1 MTHANHSYRQQAA
14 IQVAFAFSMALL
26 VVTVPPA
33 GGQWLDHRTPGIPR
47 TADGKLDADAPAPRT
62 AHGTPDLSG
71 LWRQPVPPGYVIDI
85 AADLPAEAV
94 APIASRLYELRLGE
108 FGKDDPATIG
118 CLPSGPRH
126 IIGGSTAD
134 IVRIVQTPTLIV
146 MVFESLASRQIH
158 LDGRS
163 LPKDPNPSFMGYSVG
178 RWEGDTL
185 VVETIGFN
193 GRTWLDFGGHPHG
206 DRLKT
211 VERFRR
217 TTFGR
222 IEREVTLTD
231 EEFYTQ
237 PIVLRLPMSF
247 APDTDMLEYVCAENP
262 RSRPHLVGRTEQ
274 ERKVVV
280 APDLLRRYVGT
291 YRAAGPVLLG
301 ITEFTV
307 FFENDQLF
315 IRLNGKGRVPLTPLS
330 TTTFS
335 PRFLGT
341 MEFVVAADGSV
352 SRVISHAAEGG
363 VRYER
368 DGVTQ

>member
-1 MTHANHSYRQQAA
+1 MIHADRSRRPQAA
-14 IQVAFAFSMALL
+14 WAASGTFALSMALI

-33 GGQWLDHRTPGIPR
+33 GAQWLDHRTPGIPR

-85 AADLPAEAV
+85 AADLPADAV
-94 APIASRLYELRLGE
+94 APIASHLYEQRLGE
-108 FGKDDPATIG
+108 LGKDDPATIG

-211 VERFRR
+211 VERFR
-217 TTFGR
+217 
-222 IEREVTLTD
+222 LAC
-231 EEFYTQ
+231 
-237 PIVLRLPMSF
+237 P
-247 APDTDMLEYVCAENP
+247 C
-262 RSRPHLVGRTEQ
+262 RSRPIPTCSNTCAPRTRGAAPIWSAGQNRNVKSWWRPTFCGATWGRTA
-274 ERKVVV
+274 R
-280 APDLLRRYVGT
+280 P
-291 YRAAGPVLLG
+291 
-301 ITEFTV
+301 
-307 FFENDQLF
+307 
-315 IRLNGKGRVPLTPLS
+315 GRCCSALPS
-330 TTTFS
+330 S
-335 PRFLGT
+335 P
-341 MEFVVAADGSV
+341 SS
-352 SRVISHAAEGG
+352 SRTISSSSG
-363 VRYER
+363 
-368 DGVTQ
+368 